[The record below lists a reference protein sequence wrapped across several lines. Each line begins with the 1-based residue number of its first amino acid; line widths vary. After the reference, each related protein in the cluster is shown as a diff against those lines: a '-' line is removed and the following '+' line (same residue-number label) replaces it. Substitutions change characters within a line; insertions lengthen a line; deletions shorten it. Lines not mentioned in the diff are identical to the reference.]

1 MAGWSED
8 ISCGVAVNTSI
19 VAGSLAAIASQ
30 QNSSIAESF
39 LSADAIILVDV
50 SSSMETV
57 DELPSWELHRQ
68 TRYERACAELTKL
81 QKTLPG
87 KIAVVAF
94 AGEPIFCPGG
104 QPAFLHGGTQ
114 LDRALR
120 FVRVAD
126 DCDMRFILVSDGEPF
141 EPFAC
146 LKEARKFK
154 SRIDTVYIGP
164 IGGEGEAFLKELAAA
179 SGGTSDTKVGASD
192 LSNSI
197 QRLLTAGT

>member
-1 MAGWSED
+1 MTQG
-8 ISCGVAVNTSI
+8 SI
-19 VAGSLAAIASQ
+19 VTGSLAAIASQ
-30 QNSSIAESF
+30 QNASIAETF
-39 LSADAIILVDV
+39 INADAVILVDV

-57 DELPSWELHRQ
+57 DDVADWEAHGQ
-68 TRYERACAELTKL
+68 TRYNRACKELRKL
-81 QKTLPG
+81 QQTLPG
-87 KIAVVAF
+87 KVAVVAF
-94 AGEPIFCPGG
+94 SGEPIFCPGG
-104 QPAFLHGGTQ
+104 QPTFLHGGTQ
-114 LDRALR
+114 LDKALR

-146 LKEARKFK
+146 LREARKFK

-179 SGGTSDTKVGASD
+179 SGGTSATKVGASD

-197 QRLLTAGT
+197 QRLLTAGA